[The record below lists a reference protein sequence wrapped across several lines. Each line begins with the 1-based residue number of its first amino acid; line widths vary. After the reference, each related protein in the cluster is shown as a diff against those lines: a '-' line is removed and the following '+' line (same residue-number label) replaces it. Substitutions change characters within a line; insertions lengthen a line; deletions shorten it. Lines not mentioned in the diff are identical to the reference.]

1 MAALVAEKIA
11 ENAKEEMKE
20 VEQKALE
27 ATAAAKKAR
36 KEAEEK
42 ALAVAVAKKERE
54 EAEQKALAAA
64 AEKLT
69 MPQTIPT
76 LSDGENIPF
85 KYETFREDDIR
96 FLQDLIDNNIDTL
109 IVEMDKNGDGIL
121 GPLEL
126 GIQNWKNGRLT
137 SFDLANV
144 GLTGNI
150 PESIGGLSQLKRLA
164 LYSNQL
170 TGEIPESIGNLVHLE
185 KLYLNDNQLTGR
197 IPESIGNLSS
207 LKRLYLNSNQL
218 SEDIP
223 ESIGELAS
231 LERLIIFDNKL
242 VGPIPKSI
250 GNLIDLE
257 KLLLYSNQLTDSIPA
272 DIGNLFNLE
281 YVQLNNN
288 NFLGTIPDAICDLT
302 IDWSSPAR
310 FNISNNQLC
319 PSYPTCIETVVGFQD
334 TTNCTRC
341 DSGFVYVN
349 SDCHWGQDIEF
360 LQELIDNAQTGLKPP
375 PKYLSPVKLGEQTWK
390 DGRLTSLCSSS
401 SISPKDGC
409 VVDYELSGHIPESIG
424 EVSELTSLIL
434 PLNDLNG
441 RIPRAIGNLKK
452 LKVLS
457 LEWNE
462 LSGKIPKRIGD
473 LVRLE
478 KLELQSNQ
486 FTGIIPESIG
496 NLVDLTLLNLRD
508 NQLMGE
514 IPETICNL
522 EKLAFT
528 LEAVAEDAVPAA
540 AEEVAKEAKR
550 AKVEAEKASSVAPG
564 PHQEKITALESNT
577 SRLSNAEI
585 DELVEDGLLTKKQ
598 GKAAKRFR
606 NSRGTKVA
614 EVIKQN
620 QATQQAAE
628 PGIFLRT
635 LRSVISV
642 PRKVVSALAT
652 RMGVAKTPA
661 TAEEVAEEAK
671 RAKVEAEEEL
681 AAAKALLDKLRD
693 KAKVKVEAEKAREVT
708 DETKRAKAEPKKARA
723 VAAGSPQEKI
733 TALESNTSRLSNAEI
748 DKLVEDGLLTKKQG
762 KAAKRFFNSR
772 GTEVAEVIRENQK
785 LIENLMNDLSK
796 IVSQRR
802 PAKVKLK
809 DGSTI
814 KVDATTAMMLLY
826 VHGALNQNNRVKMAQ
841 ILAQDKAGFTKMV
854 NFSTKQGKMSSD
866 DHKLSSIS
874 NNKLCPPYPE
884 CIEDFIGE
892 QDTSKC
898 E

>member
-1 MAALVAEKIA
+1 
-11 ENAKEEMKE
+11 
-20 VEQKALE
+20 
-27 ATAAAKKAR
+27 
-36 KEAEEK
+36 
-42 ALAVAVAKKERE
+42 
-54 EAEQKALAAA
+54 
-64 AEKLT
+64 
-69 MPQTIPT
+69 MPKTIPI
-76 LSDGENIPF
+76 LSDGENVPL

-126 GIQNWKNGRLT
+126 GIQSWKNGRLT

-170 TGEIPESIGNLVHLE
+170 TGEIPESIGGLVHLE

-281 YVQLNNN
+281 YLQLNNN

-349 SDCHWGQDIEF
+349 SGCHWGQDIEF

-409 VVDYELSGHIPESIG
+409 VVDYKLSGHIPESIG

-441 RIPRAIGNLKK
+441 RIPRAIGNL
-452 LKVLS
+452 S
-457 LEWNE
+457 L
-462 LSGKIPKRIGD
+462 IHI
-473 LVRLE
+473 
-478 KLELQSNQ
+478 
-486 FTGIIPESIG
+486 
-496 NLVDLTLLNLRD
+496 
-508 NQLMGE
+508 
-514 IPETICNL
+514 
-522 EKLAFT
+522 
-528 LEAVAEDAVPAA
+528 
-540 AEEVAKEAKR
+540 
-550 AKVEAEKASSVAPG
+550 
-564 PHQEKITALESNT
+564 
-577 SRLSNAEI
+577 
-585 DELVEDGLLTKKQ
+585 
-598 GKAAKRFR
+598 
-606 NSRGTKVA
+606 
-614 EVIKQN
+614 
-620 QATQQAAE
+620 
-628 PGIFLRT
+628 
-635 LRSVISV
+635 
-642 PRKVVSALAT
+642 
-652 RMGVAKTPA
+652 
-661 TAEEVAEEAK
+661 
-671 RAKVEAEEEL
+671 
-681 AAAKALLDKLRD
+681 
-693 KAKVKVEAEKAREVT
+693 
-708 DETKRAKAEPKKARA
+708 
-723 VAAGSPQEKI
+723 
-733 TALESNTSRLSNAEI
+733 
-748 DKLVEDGLLTKKQG
+748 
-762 KAAKRFFNSR
+762 
-772 GTEVAEVIRENQK
+772 
-785 LIENLMNDLSK
+785 
-796 IVSQRR
+796 
-802 PAKVKLK
+802 
-809 DGSTI
+809 
-814 KVDATTAMMLLY
+814 
-826 VHGALNQNNRVKMAQ
+826 
-841 ILAQDKAGFTKMV
+841 
-854 NFSTKQGKMSSD
+854 
-866 DHKLSSIS
+866 
-874 NNKLCPPYPE
+874 
-884 CIEDFIGE
+884 
-892 QDTSKC
+892 
-898 E
+898 